1 MATHERRVVF
11 FDLDG
16 TLHQQDMFGS
26 FLRYLLRRQPLN
38 ALLVLPLLPIIA
50 IVDSICQCNTPFN
63 FLCCKCSSHSK
74 NLRNPMFSHN
84 CCVDQL
90 NLQLRYKGR
99 AARWPMSLLLWGCT
113 FGHSEARLQ
122 TLQADFV
129 RWFRDNVTAFPLVQE
144 RLTTYLLSSDADIWL
159 ITGSPQPLVE
169 AVYFDT
175 PWLPRVN
182 LIASQIQR
190 GYGGWVLT
198 MRCLGHEKVAQ
209 LERKIGTPLRLYS
222 GYSDSNQDNPLLYF
236 CQHRWRVT
244 PRGELQQLE

>member
-1 MATHERRVVF
+1 VTCPAVVA
-11 FDLDG
+11 DYSHCVIDKRSCG
-16 TLHQQDMFGS
+16 TLADESASVGD
-26 FLRYLLRRQPLN
+26 
-38 ALLVLPLLPIIA
+38 AL
-50 IVDSICQCNTPFN
+50 
-63 FLCCKCSSHSK
+63 
-74 NLRNPMFSHN
+74 
-84 CCVDQL
+84 
-90 NLQLRYKGR
+90 
-99 AARWPMSLLLWGCT
+99 
-113 FGHSEARLQ
+113 FGHNEARLQ
-122 TLQADFV
+122 ALQADFV

-222 GYSDSNQDNPLLYF
+222 GYSDSNHGQSAALFLSASLASNPA
-236 CQHRWRVT
+236 R
-244 PRGELQQLE
+244 

>member
-50 IVDSICQCNTPFN
+50 IALLI
-63 FLCCKCSSHSK
+63 
-74 NLRNPMFSHN
+74 
-84 CCVDQL
+84 
-90 NLQLRYKGR
+90 KGR

-113 FGHSEARLQ
+113 FGHNEARLQ
-122 TLQADFV
+122 ALQADFV

-159 ITGSPQPLVE
+159 ITGSPQPL
-169 AVYFDT
+169 
-175 PWLPRVN
+175 VN